1 MNVVLDIG
9 RTHAAATV
17 VDKLLNQ
24 PLGEA
29 TKVVP
34 ETN

>member
-1 MNVVLDIG
+1 MNVVLNIG
-9 RTHAAATV
+9 RLHAAATV
-17 VDKLLNQ
+17 VDTLLNQ